1 MSLHYTK
8 SDASTNRINKADPTL
23 QLTVP
28 HQQLAA
34 AIMTESPFT
43 TPKRKRSEMLDNG
56 TLNLNTSTQFTFE
69 VNPAADDG
77 NASPRTRV
85 AHRFRGLAL
94 GGGSGGTGSSTE
106 LNTIDNDAEGVSR
119 KRVKLPNVEMP
130 DVDTLPAAPSVV
142 RPGLASSPRRPQ
154 FERRVSPGGQQLS
167 PESVSIALDDAV
179 VEQSETVANT
189 HTDDNNASTTTT
201 TLSFS
206 TPPTPPPVTARPFPQ
221 PRTRPPKRAG
231 TPPFQFS
238 TTTKPTP
245 GDIATAPTTIAD
257 PVRASLTW
265 HDDEITIY
273 DPDDSD
279 DDGTG
284 INGIG
289 FKPTPAEAYART
301 VRRRQQLAEYR
312 KREERDARAKRSLRR
327 RGGGSPAPAGLL
339 GEGMGVGGGKK
350 GKGERRRVRFLESR
364 VEGELIGV

>member
-1 MSLHYTK
+1 M
-8 SDASTNRINKADPTL
+8 A
-23 QLTVP
+23 
-28 HQQLAA
+28 
-34 AIMTESPFT
+34 ESPFT
-43 TPKRKRSEMLDNG
+43 TPKRKRSEMLDDG
-56 TLNLNTSTQFTFE
+56 TLNLNTATQFTFE

-94 GGGSGGTGSSTE
+94 GGGSGGTGSSAE
-106 LNTIDNDAEGVSR
+106 LSMIDYDAEDASR
-119 KRVKLPNVEMP
+119 KRVKLPDVEMS
-130 DVDTLPAAPSVV
+130 DAAALPAASTVV
-142 RPGLASSPRRPQ
+142 RPGFPSPPRGPGLDKIGSPSGQQISPR
-154 FERRVSPGGQQLS
+154 
-167 PESVSIALDDAV
+167 SVSIALDDAV
-179 VEQSETVANT
+179 VEQSETIANT
-189 HTDDNNASTTTT
+189 HHTNDNNHSTTAT

-206 TPPTPPPVTARPFPQ
+206 TPPTPPLVTARPPAH
-221 PRTRPPKRAG
+221 PRSRPPKRAG
-231 TPPFQFS
+231 TPPFPFP
-238 TTTKPTP
+238 TTTKPPPRNTP
-245 GDIATAPTTIAD
+245 TPTPTTTTTPPPTITD
-257 PVRASLTW
+257 PLRASLTW

-327 RGGGSPAPAGLL
+327 RGGGSPAPG
-339 GEGMGVGGGKK
+339 GEVVRVGGGKK

-364 VEGELIGV
+364 VEELIGV